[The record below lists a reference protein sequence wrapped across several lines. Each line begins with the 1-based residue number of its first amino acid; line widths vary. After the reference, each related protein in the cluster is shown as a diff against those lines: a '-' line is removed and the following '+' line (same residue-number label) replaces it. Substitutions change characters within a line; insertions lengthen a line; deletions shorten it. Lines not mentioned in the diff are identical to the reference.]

1 MPHPELP
8 RVAVLGAGPIG
19 LEAAAHA
26 AHLGYSVTAYDRGD
40 VAEALG
46 QWGHVRMFSPFG
58 MNCTPLGLELIRKEH
73 PQHKLPAPTDQLTG
87 LEYRDAYLV
96 PLALTSKLGDAVK
109 TRMFVVTVGRA
120 GLLKTDPANDPK
132 RVTAPFRLLLRDDK
146 GAERFEEA
154 DVVLDCTG
162 TYHRHGWLGDG
173 GIPAAGELA
182 AEKQISYG
190 VDDVLGRRKAQY
202 AGKSVIVVG
211 DGYSAATTVCALAQL
226 AEENSATWV
235 IWLGRGPRS
244 TPLPRNPADPLR
256 ERDRLAAKANNLAA
270 RGDGNV
276 EYHAP
281 VVLDEVICHG
291 PDKGFRVAG
300 RVNGKPVVWE
310 VDRVIGNVGYLADTN
325 LTRELHVGEFA
336 NGTVRHPEPGY
347 FVLGTKSFG
356 RDSSFL
362 LKRGYDQIAEVMK
375 LLGKP
380 KGA

>member
-1 MPHPELP
+1 MP

-26 AHLGYSVTAYDRGD
+26 AQLGYPVTVYDRGD
-40 VAEALG
+40 VAEAVG
-46 QWGHVRMFSPFG
+46 QWGHVRLFTPFG

-73 PQHKLPAPTDQLTG
+73 PQHKLPEPNDLLTG

-96 PLALTSKLGDAVK
+96 PLALTAKLGDAVK
-109 TRMFVVTVGRA
+109 TRTFVVTVGRSS
-120 GLLKTDPANDPK
+120 LLKTDPVNDPK
-132 RVTAPFRLLLRDDK
+132 RATAPFRLLLRDDK
-146 GAERFEEA
+146 GAEHFEEA
-154 DVVLDCTG
+154 DIVLDCTG
-162 TYHRHGWLGDG
+162 TYGRHAWLGDG

-190 VDDVLGRRKAQY
+190 LDDVLSRRKAQY

-211 DGYSAATTVCALAQL
+211 GGYSAATTVCALSQL

-235 IWLGRGPRS
+235 IWMARGPKS

-281 VVLDEVICHG
+281 VFIDEVTCHG
-291 PDKGFRVAG
+291 PDKGFRVVG
-300 RVNGKPVVWE
+300 RVNGKATVWE
-310 VDRVIGNVGYLADTN
+310 VDRVIGNVGYLADSN

-336 NGTVRHPEPGY
+336 GGSVRQPEPGY
-347 FVLGTKSFG
+347 FVLGMKSFG

-362 LKRGYDQIAEVMK
+362 LKRGYEQVAEVMK

>member
-1 MPHPELP
+1 MPGTDLP
-8 RVAVLGAGPIG
+8 RVAVLGAGPVG

-26 AHLGYSVTAYDRGD
+26 AHLGYPVTVYDRGD
-40 VAEALG
+40 VAEAVG
-46 QWGHVRMFSPFG
+46 QWGHVRMFTPFG
-58 MNCTPLGLELIRKEH
+58 MNCTPLGLDLIRKEH
-73 PQHKLPAPTDQLTG
+73 PQHALPGPGDLLTG
-87 LEYRDAYLV
+87 NEYRDAYLV

-109 TRMFVVTVGRA
+109 TRTFVVTVGRA
-120 GLLKTDPANDPK
+120 GILKTDPADDPK
-132 RVTAPFRLLLRDDK
+132 RAAAPFRLLLRDDK

-162 TYHRHGWLGDG
+162 TYGRHAWLGDG
-173 GIPAAGELA
+173 GIPAAGEIA

-211 DGYSAATTVCALAQL
+211 GGFSAATTVCALAQL
-226 AEENSATWV
+226 AEENPATWV
-235 IWLGRGPRS
+235 IWLTRGPRS

-256 ERDRLAAKANNLAA
+256 ERDRLAARANNLAT

-276 EYHAP
+276 EYHAQ
-281 VVLDEVICHG
+281 VLLDEVTCHG

-300 RVNGKPVVWE
+300 RGNGKPVVWE

-325 LTRELHVGEFA
+325 LTRELHVAEFA
-336 NGTVRHPEPGY
+336 SGAVRQPEPGY
-347 FVLGTKSFG
+347 YVLGTKSFG

-362 LKRGYDQIAEVMK
+362 LKRGFEQVKEVMAM
-375 LLGKP
+375 LGKR
-380 KGA
+380 

>member
-1 MPHPELP
+1 MP

-26 AHLGYSVTAYDRGD
+26 AQLGYPVTVYDRGD
-40 VAEALG
+40 VAEAVG
-46 QWGHVRMFSPFG
+46 QWGHVRMFTPFG
-58 MNCTPLGLELIRKEH
+58 MNSTALAIDLIRKEH
-73 PQHKLPAPTDQLTG
+73 PQHKLPGPSDLLTG
-87 LEYRDAYLV
+87 MEYRDAYLV
-96 PLALTSKLGDAVK
+96 PLALTSKLGDVVK
-109 TRMFVVTVGRA
+109 TRTFVVTVGRS
-120 GLLKTDPANDPK
+120 GILKTDSANDPK
-132 RVTAPFRLLLRDDK
+132 RATAPFRLLLRDDK

-154 DVVLDCTG
+154 DIILDCTG
-162 TYHRHGWLGDG
+162 TYHRHAWLGDG

-211 DGYSAATTVCALAQL
+211 GGYSAATTVCALAQL
-226 AEENSATWV
+226 AEENSAKWV

-281 VVLDEVICHG
+281 VLIDEVTSHG
-291 PDKGFRVAG
+291 PDKGIRVAG
-300 RVNGKPVVWE
+300 RANGKPMVWE

-325 LTRELHVGEFA
+325 LTRELHVSDFA
-336 NGTVRHPEPGY
+336 GGIVRHPEPGY
-347 FVLGTKSFG
+347 FVLGAKTFG

-362 LKRGYDQIAEVMK
+362 LKRGHEQVQEVMR
-375 LLGKP
+375 LIGKP
-380 KGA
+380 TGT